1 MFIYERVYGIPQ
13 AVAYLLENGM
23 TIHWLY
29 IVMTISNLDDWGPD
43 WATLNGE

>member
-29 IVMTISNLDDWGPD
+29 SNDYIKPR
-43 WATLNGE
+43 